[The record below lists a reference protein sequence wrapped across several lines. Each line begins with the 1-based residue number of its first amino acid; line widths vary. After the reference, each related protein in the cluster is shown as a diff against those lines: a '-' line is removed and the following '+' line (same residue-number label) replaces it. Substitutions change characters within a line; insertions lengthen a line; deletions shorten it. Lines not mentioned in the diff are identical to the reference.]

1 MKNLLITNCKSIG
14 LWLKICVLI
23 VGFSVFFVVLAFSLH
38 AFGVFALS
46 LQLKT

>member
-1 MKNLLITNCKSIG
+1 MKKPLNYQLQKYR